1 MTVVR
6 ELVTKLGFQVDRT
19 GLDKFEKSIV
29 GFKTKFAIASAAATA
44 FVKKTLD
51 YFSDISKAA
60 QDTEFLA
67 KQTGIATEKFVAL
80 RKAAQEFQLEP
91 NKFDQYFSTLNT
103 ALRDAQV
110 GSGKLYEI
118 LQKSRDRLSGV
129 AKLNLFPFAEKNDVE
144 GAFKAIIDYVGS
156 LDDIAEKA
164 RVLEHIFGDVDRGL
178 FSIIE
183 QGSKAFEVA
192 TARNKEFGESFVANI
207 PKTKEYEKTLNG
219 FYTELEK
226 LQTAFVEEVLPG
238 INKAVEFTTEGIRGI
253 GVIKNEFKEG
263 GASGG
268 FGFLADAF
276 KYAFKTLIGQDPLAE
291 LKAELEA
298 DQADFQRRLGE
309 YQRQQQINKGP
320 TTITNRIDISV
331 GPGTTEEQA
340 KIMAGEVRAQMENFW
355 DQKTREV
362 INDNPQVE

>member
-19 GLDKFEKSIV
+19 GLDKFEKSII

-51 YFSDISKAA
+51 YFADISKAA

-67 KQTGIATEKFVAL
+67 KQTGIATERFVAL
-80 RKAAQEFQLEP
+80 RKAAQEFQLQPE
-91 NKFDQYFSTLNT
+91 KFDSYFATLNT

-144 GAFKAIIDYVGS
+144 GAFKAIVDYVNS
-156 LDDIAEKA
+156 LDDIAEKS

-178 FSIIE
+178 FALI
-183 QGSKAFEVA
+183 QNGSKAFEEA

-207 PKTKEYEKTLNG
+207 PKTKEYEKSLNA

-226 LQTAFVEEVLPG
+226 LQTAFVENILPG
-238 INKAVEFTTEGIRGI
+238 VNKAVELTTQSFQGI
-253 GVIKNEFKEG
+253 GLITKEFQEG
-263 GASGG
+263 GAKGG
-268 FGFLADAF
+268 FSFLGDIF
-276 KYAFKTLIGQDPLAE
+276 KYAFDSLLGRDPLE
-291 LKAELEA
+291 TLKMELEA
-298 DQADFQRRLGE
+298 DNADFQRRLGD
-309 YQRQQQINKGP
+309 YQRQQNINKGP
-320 TTITNRIDISV
+320 TTINNRVDISV

-340 KIMAGEVRAQMENFW
+340 TIMAGEVRAQMEQFW
-355 DQKTREV
+355 QQKTREV